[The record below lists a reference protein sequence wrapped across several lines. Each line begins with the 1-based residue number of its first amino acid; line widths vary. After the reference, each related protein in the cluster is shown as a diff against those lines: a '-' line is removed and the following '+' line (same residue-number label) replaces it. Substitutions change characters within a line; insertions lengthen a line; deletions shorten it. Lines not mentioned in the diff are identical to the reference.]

1 MTGRFKILRLGFL
14 TLFAAIFV
22 VMCLFGL
29 TMVACSYIGTRTQK
43 VLDTIHVGDT
53 KEAVIAKLG
62 TPSDI
67 EPPFTDY
74 GRYDAKKCQGDCV
87 ERLWYEHR
95 ICLDEAWL
103 VELDKNNKVISTGHV
118 VSP

>member
-1 MTGRFKILRLGFL
+1 M
-14 TLFAAIFV
+14 
-22 VMCLFGL
+22 
-29 TMVACSYIGTRTQK
+29 

-53 KEAVIAKLG
+53 RETVIAKMG
-62 TPSDI
+62 APSDI
-67 EPPFTDY
+67 EPPFTKY

-103 VELDKNNKVISTGHV
+103 VELDKNNKVITTGHV